1 MNILDYAN
9 NEMINNAVLGVRQ
22 KFPLLDSVLDNLKVS
37 VSSNISTCLTDGKNV
52 VCNPEFLASLTYDER
67 VFAIAHEVFHVAFD
81 HILRSKDKD
90 IEDWNIASDAVI
102 NQILKDNGLPLI
114 DGGIDIIEAKGKS
127 TEEMYELLHDSNKQ
141 SNNQSSNGESGDN
154 NSQNSKA
161 DNSLNEKSQSN
172 GSQESTNEN
181 QSQSDKSKQND
192 KESGRG
198 QSNDTRQDQSNSD
211 NGQSSESQQS
221 KTNTDKSQNSP
232 KQNSSQDRSSQG
244 ENNGLDNKK
253 VDKVNSGKNGGES
266 GEQSNKHDLQNS
278 SNDTQE
284 NSQNSKPQPQITNH
298 NRWAEAVKQ
307 FEKDKELASN
317 RQSKVKKE
325 QEANGDSPKDIKSSV
340 SDFEKE
346 FEKKNNEKKEEK
358 GRELIKQFKEH
369 MGSKTSGK
377 GTQGESGYTFGQVG
391 KSEKVFSWKT
401 ILKRYLDDEI
411 SMYSYRRADE
421 DNFFQAR
428 VEDIEQ
434 FDMPGIEVMLDT
446 SYSVPDDLLKEFLRQ
461 LKSLIKDTKLKV
473 ACFSDY
479 AYEFEKIKKP
489 SDIDNFVIKGRSG
502 TDFNNAAR
510 SFTWKGKDAKNLN
523 RIIFTDG
530 QADFSL
536 TDKKYKQLIW
546 VVYDNPSFRTDFGRV
561 IHVNSKQI
569 LEGKSQDLEIL

>member
-1 MNILDYAN
+1 MDLFQHAN
-9 NEMINNAVLGVRQ
+9 EQMLNNTLLGVRQ
-22 KFPLLDSVLDNLKVS
+22 KFPLLDTTLEGLEIVATDEIPTCCTDNERIL
-37 VSSNISTCLTDGKNV
+37 
-52 VCNPEFLASLTYDER
+52 CNPKFMESLTYDER
-67 VFAIAHEVFHVAFD
+67 VFALAHEVLHVAFD

-90 IEDWNIASDAVI
+90 LGDWNVATDAVI
-102 NQILKDNGLPLI
+102 NKILKDNGLPLI
-114 DGGIDIIEAKGKS
+114 DGVIDMDEAQGKS
-127 TEEMYELLHDSNKQ
+127 AEEMYEIIHNPDKNKENSQQQDNNSANSSDTNNNQGQSSHINSNSNTNQGQSNQADNQNQSSQDNSKNNNQ
-141 SNNQSSNGESGDN
+141 NNEQNQSNQNNSAKADNQNQSGKDNSSENNNSQSNSQSDNSQDGQQQSSENNKNEPSNNQKSNNNQSVDNKNDGSQKQDDN
-154 NSQNSKA
+154 NDGSNKKPNISNHDMWKEAVKKYELDQE
-161 DNSLNEKSQSN
+161 LNKKKRARDAKQPE
-172 GSQESTNEN
+172 TIEN
-181 QSQSDKSKQND
+181 KDK
-192 KESGRG
+192 
-198 QSNDTRQDQSNSD
+198 
-211 NGQSSESQQS
+211 
-221 KTNTDKSQNSP
+221 DKSQ
-232 KQNSSQDRSSQG
+232 
-244 ENNGLDNKK
+244 E
-253 VDKVNSGKNGGES
+253 ES
-266 GEQSNKHDLQNS
+266 K
-278 SNDTQE
+278 
-284 NSQNSKPQPQITNH
+284 
-298 NRWAEAVKQ
+298 
-307 FEKDKELASN
+307 
-317 RQSKVKKE
+317 
-325 QEANGDSPKDIKSSV
+325 

-346 FEKKNNEKKEEK
+346 FEQKNKEKKEEI

-446 SYSVPDDLLKEFLRQ
+446 SYSVPDYLLKEFLRQ

-479 AYEFEKIKKP
+479 AYKFEEIKKP

-502 TDFNNAAR
+502 TDFNSAAR

-546 VVYDNPSFRTDFGRV
+546 VVYDNPEFTTKFGRV
-561 IHVNSKQI
+561 IHVNSKDI
-569 LEGKSQDLEIL
+569 IEKTDELDIDL